1 MSSAAEEED
10 APRKRKKTEDEID
23 VAPLIDCTFLLLMYF
38 IISNAMKTKGD
49 ANAPEA
55 VHGSAMKKET
65 ASVIT
70 VKMDPDLRK
79 PRIILGDIKGAE
91 ANYAEVSRFVS
102 DGLSKQPPRINVI
115 IQADR
120 DVPHGVVQQVMKA
133 AAKSGDIK
141 MAIAVQNKKPK

>member
-1 MSSAAEEED
+1 MSSEADDED

-55 VHGSAMKKET
+55 IHGTAMKKET
-65 ASVIT
+65 ASVIS
-70 VKMDPDLRK
+70 VKMDPDMRK
-79 PRIILGDIKGAE
+79 PKIILGDIKGADGT
-91 ANYAEVSRFVS
+91 YADVSRYVS

-120 DVPHGVVQQVMKA
+120 EVPHGVVQQVMKA
-133 AAKSGDIK
+133 AAKAGDIK